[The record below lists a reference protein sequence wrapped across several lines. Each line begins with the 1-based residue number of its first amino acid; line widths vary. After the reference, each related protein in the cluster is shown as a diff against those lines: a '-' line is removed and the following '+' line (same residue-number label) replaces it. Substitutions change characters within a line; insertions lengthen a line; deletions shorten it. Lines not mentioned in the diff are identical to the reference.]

1 MDLAIP
7 YLSSKNVAVFFFA
20 TLFFFDAIQ
29 LFQAISWAESS
40 GQGATCVTT
49 DAGYTSYPQR
59 VEHSPFA
66 PPADHAGGGGGW
78 VATMVATP
86 GVAGPKFLHQE
97 IDQVL
102 LWIPHEMTLE
112 VG

>member
-1 MDLAIP
+1 M
-7 YLSSKNVAVFFFA
+7 
-20 TLFFFDAIQ
+20 
-29 LFQAISWAESS
+29 
-40 GQGATCVTT
+40 TT

-78 VATMVATP
+78 VATTVATP
-86 GVAGPKFLHQE
+86 GVAGPKFLHQQTE
-97 IDQVL
+97 L
-102 LWIPHEMTLE
+102 LWIPHVMTLE